1 LLETCALFDEL
12 KINYG
17 SLEEK
22 LNEREEYFS
31 KREFELQELHR
42 CEISKGKRK
51 LLVLDFREILFE
63 VANFNFSSIK
73 RNQILIFV
81 PSLPSLKPKDRWNN
95 STVKSAR
102 KSSLSSRS

>member
-1 LLETCALFDEL
+1 MLETCALFDEL

-51 LLVLDFREILFE
+51 FLVLDFREILIE
-63 VANFNFSSIK
+63 VAEKLLLKQAEQSFSK
-73 RNQILIFV
+73 LLIST
-81 PSLPSLKPKDRWNN
+81 SLQSNGTKY
-95 STVKSAR
+95 
-102 KSSLSSRS
+102 